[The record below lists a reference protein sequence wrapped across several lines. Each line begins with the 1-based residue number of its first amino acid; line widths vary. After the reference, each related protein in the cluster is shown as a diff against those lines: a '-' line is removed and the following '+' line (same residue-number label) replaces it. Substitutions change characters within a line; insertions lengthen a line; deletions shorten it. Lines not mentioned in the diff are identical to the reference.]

1 MKNPLSQ
8 KMTILLL
15 SSAVG
20 IGGAGVAGSS
30 FLSQFS
36 QSQINEAKSQPA
48 ASQEQVINQFLD
60 EKEGNRLKAYRDGK
74 GIWTICRGVTR
85 IDGKPVRGGM
95 VVNQSFC
102 DVVNSQE
109 ADKSIAWVRKNVPV
123 KLNIIQEV
131 GIASFCPY
139 NLGADK
145 CRYTNGRKTRFW
157 SYIERGDIKNAC
169 KHIPDWIFDNGKD
182 CRIKSNGCLGQ
193 VNRRQQEEY
202 LCLYQMGE
210 AQ

>member
-20 IGGAGVAGSS
+20 IGGAGVAGTS
-30 FLSQFS
+30 FLSQFTPT
-36 QSQINEAKSQPA
+36 QINEAKSQPA

-60 EKEGNRLKAYRDGK
+60 EKEGNRLKAYRDGN

-85 IDGKPVRGGM
+85 IDGKPVRGGV

-131 GIASFCPY
+131 GIVS
-139 NLGADK
+139 
-145 CRYTNGRKTRFW
+145 
-157 SYIERGDIKNAC
+157 
-169 KHIPDWIFDNGKD
+169 
-182 CRIKSNGCLGQ
+182 
-193 VNRRQQEEY
+193 
-202 LCLYQMGE
+202 
-210 AQ
+210 